1 MNEDTLKGSWKQLR
15 GKLKETWGKLT
26 DDDFDKAE
34 GKWDQ
39 LSGMVQERYGRTR
52 DEAER
57 EVQKFRTSYEKG
69 SHPASAAGH
78 VKS

>member
-1 MNEDTLKGSWKQLR
+1 MNEDTVKGSWKQLI
-15 GKLKETWGKLT
+15 GKLKERWGKLT

-39 LSGMVQERYGRTR
+39 ISGLVQEKYGRTR
-52 DEAER
+52 EEAER
-57 EVQKFRTSYEKG
+57 EVQRFRDRHEKAATA
-69 SHPASAAGH
+69 ASSAPL

>member
-26 DDDFDKAE
+26 DDDMDRAE

-39 LSGMVQERYGRTR
+39 LSGMVQEKYGRTR
-52 DEAER
+52 EEAER
-57 EVQKFRTSYEKG
+57 EVKRFRDDNERAVSPPAVTSRAT
-69 SHPASAAGH
+69 P
-78 VKS
+78 